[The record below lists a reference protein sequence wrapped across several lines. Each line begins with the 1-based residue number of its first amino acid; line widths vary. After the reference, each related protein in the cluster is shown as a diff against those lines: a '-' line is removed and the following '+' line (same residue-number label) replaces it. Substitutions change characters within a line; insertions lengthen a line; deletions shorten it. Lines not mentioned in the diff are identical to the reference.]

1 MSPAPKNTTK
11 NTADVIVVGAGHN
24 GLVSAA
30 YLAQA
35 GLDVLV
41 VEASPTVGGM
51 TSTNP
56 FEPEAPGYTINE
68 ASMQASLFRTTT
80 IDKDLGLSKK
90 FGLKQTV
97 IDPAHVQLNYDGT
110 SLAMWRDPRRTADE
124 LRYFSPSDAEA
135 LLDLYRVID
144 AAVEIGLPL
153 MQTSPVKPDIK
164 KVLQATKGM
173 VKNRKELVAVG
184 RWMASSQAEA
194 IEDSFTS
201 DAIKAP
207 LLIALPFMPFDADLS
222 GWSLIYLGVLSKYG
236 VSMFHGGTG
245 ALPAALVES
254 LKSNGGRVRTSAPVD
269 ELVMHNG
276 RVTGVR
282 LVGGEEIHAR
292 RGVLTACSP
301 KTTLTRLLPEGT
313 LPRVLQNKADKIPT
327 RRRGIADYK
336 LNIALSGKIT
346 MEKHEKWRGDGIDL
360 RLGCNSFNTYQESL
374 DAAKACIRGDVP
386 EHIPGLGHATTSFD
400 KGFAPDG
407 CDIFWFWTGLTP
419 SDPREGWEVARD
431 KITERVIR
439 DASHY
444 YNGIESLEVA
454 RRPLALPDIED
465 RFWAIDGSVYHV
477 DPVISRFG
485 PLKPADKFAG
495 YNTPIPGL
503 YLTGAGT
510 HPVAGI
516 SGMPGQ
522 NAARVMLKEFR
533 KEDGAGLGDRLRS
546 GLVREKTLEARY
558 EKAVSAAR

>member
-1 MSPAPKNTTK
+1 VSTAEK

-110 SLAMWRDPRRTADE
+110 SMAMWRDPRRTAEE

-153 MQTSPVKPDIK
+153 MQTSPVRPDIK
-164 KVLQATKGM
+164 KVLQAAKGV
-173 VKNRKELVAVG
+173 VKNPKELVAIG
-184 RWMASSQAEA
+184 RWMASSQVEA

-222 GWSLIYLGVLSKYG
+222 GWALIYLGVLSKYG

-245 ALPAALVES
+245 ALPAALVAS
-254 LKSNGGRVRTSAPVD
+254 LQSNGGRVRTSSPVE
-269 ELVMHNG
+269 ELIVTNG

-282 LVGGEEIHAR
+282 LVGGEKLYAR

-313 LPRVLQNKADKIPT
+313 LPPLLQNKADKIPT
-327 RRRGIADYK
+327 RRRGFADYK
-336 LNIALSGKIT
+336 LNIALSGRIS
-346 MEKHEKWRGDGIDL
+346 MEKHEKWRGDGVDL
-360 RLGCNSFNTYQESL
+360 RLGCNSFNTYQETL
-374 DAAKACIRGDVP
+374 DAQKACMRGDVP
-386 EHIPGLGHATTSFD
+386 EHVPGLGHATTAFD

-407 CDIFWFWTGLTP
+407 CDIFWFWGGLTP
-419 SDPREGWEVARD
+419 SDPREPWDVV
-431 KITERVIR
+431 KKQITERVIR

-454 RRPLALPDIED
+454 RRDLALPDIEE
-465 RFWAIDGSVYHV
+465 RFWAIDGTVYHV
-477 DPVISRFG
+477 DPVISRMG

-495 YNTPIPGL
+495 YSTPIPGL

-533 KEDGAGLGDRLRS
+533 KEDGAGLSDRIRLGRM
-546 GLVREKTLEARY
+546 REKTLEARY
-558 EKAVSAAR
+558 DKAVSASR

>member
-80 IDKDLGLSKK
+80 IDKDLGLSRK

-495 YNTPIPGL
+495 YSTPIPGL

>member
-56 FEPEAPGYTINE
+56 FEPEAPGVHH
-68 ASMQASLFRTTT
+68 QR
-80 IDKDLGLSKK
+80 GLDAGLAVPDDHHRQGS
-90 FGLKQTV
+90 GTVEEVRLKQTV

-164 KVLQATKGM
+164 KVLQATKGGM

-245 ALPAALVES
+245 AS
-254 LKSNGGRVRTSAPVD
+254 
-269 ELVMHNG
+269 
-276 RVTGVR
+276 
-282 LVGGEEIHAR
+282 
-292 RGVLTACSP
+292 
-301 KTTLTRLLPEGT
+301 
-313 LPRVLQNKADKIPT
+313 
-327 RRRGIADYK
+327 
-336 LNIALSGKIT
+336 
-346 MEKHEKWRGDGIDL
+346 
-360 RLGCNSFNTYQESL
+360 
-374 DAAKACIRGDVP
+374 
-386 EHIPGLGHATTSFD
+386 
-400 KGFAPDG
+400 
-407 CDIFWFWTGLTP
+407 
-419 SDPREGWEVARD
+419 
-431 KITERVIR
+431 
-439 DASHY
+439 
-444 YNGIESLEVA
+444 
-454 RRPLALPDIED
+454 
-465 RFWAIDGSVYHV
+465 
-477 DPVISRFG
+477 
-485 PLKPADKFAG
+485 
-495 YNTPIPGL
+495 
-503 YLTGAGT
+503 
-510 HPVAGI
+510 
-516 SGMPGQ
+516 
-522 NAARVMLKEFR
+522 
-533 KEDGAGLGDRLRS
+533 RLRWS
-546 GLVREKTLEARY
+546 RA
-558 EKAVSAAR
+558 

>member
-1 MSPAPKNTTK
+1 MTAAVQ

-41 VEASPTVGGM
+41 VEASPTIGGM

-80 IDKDLGLSKK
+80 IDKDLGLSSK
-90 FGLKQTV
+90 FGLRQTV

-110 SLAMWRDPRRTADE
+110 SLALWRDPKRTADE

-153 MQTSPVKPDIK
+153 MQTSPVSPDIK
-164 KVLQATKGM
+164 AVLKAAKGM
-173 VKNRKELVAVG
+173 AKNRKELAAIG

-194 IEDSFTS
+194 IEDSFES
-201 DAIKAP
+201 DAIRAP
-207 LLIALPFMPFDADLS
+207 LTIALPFMPFDADLS

-245 ALPAALVES
+245 AFPAALA
-254 LKSNGGRVRTSAPVD
+254 KSIISHQGRIRTSAPV
-269 ELVMHNG
+269 ESLVLTNG
-276 RVTGVR
+276 RVSGVQ
-282 LVGGEEIHAR
+282 LQGGEELYAR
-292 RGVLTACSP
+292 RAVLTACSP

-374 DAAKACIRGDVP
+374 DAAKASIRGEVP
-386 EHIPGLGHATTSFD
+386 EHIPGLGHATTAFD

-407 CDIFWFWTGLTP
+407 CDIFWFWAGITP
-419 SDPREGWEVARD
+419 SDPRVGWDEA
-431 KITERVIR
+431 KKQITERVIK

-444 YNGIESLEVA
+444 YQGIESLEVA
-454 RRPLALPDIED
+454 RRDLALPDIEE

-485 PLKPADKFAG
+485 PLKPAEKFAG
-495 YNTPIPGL
+495 YHTPVPGL

-522 NAARVMLKEFR
+522 NAARVMLKDFR
-533 KEDGAGLGDRLRS
+533 KQDNGSLTERVKAAAATDIILGARFDR
-546 GLVREKTLEARY
+546 AN
-558 EKAVSAAR
+558 SAK

>member
-1 MSPAPKNTTK
+1 MTTAVK

-24 GLVSAA
+24 GMVSAA

-41 VEASPTVGGM
+41 VEASPTIGGM

-80 IDKDLGLSKK
+80 IDKDLGLSSK
-90 FGLKQTV
+90 FGLRQTV

-110 SLAMWRDPRRTADE
+110 SLALWRDPRRTADE

-135 LLDLYRVID
+135 LIDLYRVID

-153 MQTSPVKPDIK
+153 MQTSPVTPDIK
-164 KVLQATKGM
+164 KVLQAAKGM
-173 VKNRKELVAVG
+173 AKNRKELAAIG
-184 RWMASSQAEA
+184 RWMASSQVEA
-194 IEDSFTS
+194 IEDSFES
-201 DAIKAP
+201 DAIRAP
-207 LLIALPFMPFDADLS
+207 LTIALPFMPFDADLS

-245 ALPAALVES
+245 AFPAALA
-254 LKSNGGRVRTSAPVD
+254 KSVKSHGGRIRTNAPV
-269 ELVMHNG
+269 EQLLVHNG
-276 RVTGVR
+276 KVTGVR
-282 LVGGEEIHAR
+282 LRGGEELLAR
-292 RGVLTACSP
+292 RAVLTACSP
-301 KTTLTRLLPEGT
+301 KTTLTRLLPDGV
-313 LPRVLQNKADKIPT
+313 LPRVLKNKAEKIPT

-336 LNIALSGKIT
+336 LNVALSGTIS

-374 DAAKACIRGDVP
+374 DAAKACVRGDVP
-386 EHIPGLGHATTSFD
+386 DHIPGLGHATTAFD

-419 SDPREGWEVARD
+419 TDPRIGWDEA
-431 KITERVIR
+431 KKQITERVIN

-444 YNGIESLEVA
+444 YQGIESLEVA
-454 RRPLALPDIED
+454 RRDLALPDIEE

-495 YNTPIPGL
+495 YRTPIPGL

-522 NAARVMLKEFR
+522 NAAHTMLKDFR
-533 KEDGAGLGDRLRS
+533 NEDNGSLGDRVRSAALR
-546 GLVREKTLEARY
+546 ENTLAARY
-558 EKAVSAAR
+558 EKASVASQ